1 MKILLIS
8 QYYYPEQF
16 QINEIAPELVKRGH
30 EVVVIT
36 GRPNYP
42 QGEIYPGYQH
52 RKDELI
58 DGVKVLRVP
67 IHPRKHGSIHLAWN
81 YISYAINGTRL
92 AKKLTEQFD
101 IILSYQLSP
110 VTSLYPAIAYKK
122 KNNTPI
128 LNYCLDIWPES
139 ALAHVRSERSIVYR
153 LISRITKN
161 LYKQCDHIAV
171 TSQPFIGYLSKKN
184 GIDRNKMSYI
194 PQHADGSYLDMDL
207 SSPDNGIADFMYAGN
222 LGVGQRVDVIIRAA
236 AELRGEVFRIHI
248 VGDGSAKN
256 ELEKLAQELAV
267 ADKVVF
273 YGNQKRENMPSFYRK
288 ADALLITLR
297 GDNSVGNTMPGKLQT
312 YMTCGKPIFG
322 AINGAADET
331 ILEAHCG
338 TCVEAADYKGLA
350 RLMKGFIHSPND
362 YEACGKNARSYFRR
376 HFTLKQCLDK
386 LEETMEVMRKCV

>member
-122 KNNTPI
+122 KGVSTSTCKIRTKHCLSTYFTNNKEPI
-128 LNYCLDIWPES
+128 
-139 ALAHVRSERSIVYR
+139 
-153 LISRITKN
+153 
-161 LYKQCDHIAV
+161 
-171 TSQPFIGYLSKKN
+171 
-184 GIDRNKMSYI
+184 
-194 PQHADGSYLDMDL
+194 
-207 SSPDNGIADFMYAGN
+207 
-222 LGVGQRVDVIIRAA
+222 
-236 AELRGEVFRIHI
+236 
-248 VGDGSAKN
+248 
-256 ELEKLAQELAV
+256 
-267 ADKVVF
+267 
-273 YGNQKRENMPSFYRK
+273 
-288 ADALLITLR
+288 
-297 GDNSVGNTMPGKLQT
+297 
-312 YMTCGKPIFG
+312 
-322 AINGAADET
+322 
-331 ILEAHCG
+331 
-338 TCVEAADYKGLA
+338 
-350 RLMKGFIHSPND
+350 
-362 YEACGKNARSYFRR
+362 
-376 HFTLKQCLDK
+376 
-386 LEETMEVMRKCV
+386 